1 MATDTSNISST
12 YDFASMAALKKG
24 ATGTLSE
31 RKTAGREAAEEF
43 EAEFIRLVTSAMQKA
58 SEPLKSDLLS
68 SNSLD
73 FYQEMFYSELGH
85 FLAQKSSIG
94 VADFITD
101 AIEFRGQTEGEKS

>member
-1 MATDTSNISST
+1 MATDTSSVNST

-24 ATGTLSE
+24 ATGSLSE
-31 RKTAGREAAEEF
+31 RTAAGREAAEEF

-73 FYQEMFYSELGH
+73 FYQEMLTYLLKK
-85 FLAQKSSIG
+85 FL
-94 VADFITD
+94 
-101 AIEFRGQTEGEKS
+101 REKDHMSLIQVF

>member
-1 MATDTSNISST
+1 MATDTSSVNST

-24 ATGTLSE
+24 ATGSLSE
-31 RKTAGREAAEEF
+31 RTAAGREAAEEF

-85 FLAQKSSIG
+85 FLAQKGSLG

-101 AIEFRGQTEGEKS
+101 AIEFRGHKDGERS

>member
-1 MATDTSNISST
+1 MATDTSSVNST

-85 FLAQKSSIG
+85 FLAQKSSMG

-101 AIEFRGQTEGEKS
+101 AIEFRGQTDGEKS

>member
-1 MATDTSNISST
+1 MATDTSSVNST

-24 ATGTLSE
+24 ATGSLSE
-31 RKTAGREAAEEF
+31 RTAAGREAAEEF

-85 FLAQKSSIG
+85 FLAQKGSLG

-101 AIEFRGQTEGEKS
+101 AIEFRSHKDGERS

>member
-1 MATDTSNISST
+1 MATDTSSINST

-24 ATGTLSE
+24 ATGNVSE

-85 FLAQKSSIG
+85 FLAQKSSMG

-101 AIEFRGQTEGEKS
+101 AIEFRGQTDGEKS

>member
-1 MATDTSNISST
+1 MATDTSSISST

-73 FYQEMFYSELGH
+73 FYQEMFYSKLGH
-85 FLAQKSSIG
+85 FLAQKSSMG

>member
-1 MATDTSNISST
+1 MATDTSSVNST

-24 ATGTLSE
+24 ATGSLSE

-68 SNSLD
+68 SHSLD
-73 FYQEMFYSELGH
+73 FYQDMFYSELGH
-85 FLAQKSSIG
+85 FLAQKSSMG
-94 VADFITD
+94 VADFITE
-101 AIEFRGQTEGEKS
+101 AIEFRGQTDGEKS

>member
-1 MATDTSNISST
+1 MATDTSSVNST

-24 ATGTLSE
+24 STGSLSE

-68 SNSLD
+68 SHSLD
-73 FYQEMFYSELGH
+73 FYQDMFYSELGH
-85 FLAQKSSIG
+85 FLAQKGSLG
-94 VADFITD
+94 VADFITE
-101 AIEFRGQTEGEKS
+101 AIEFRGQRDGEKS

>member
-1 MATDTSNISST
+1 MATHTSSINST

-24 ATGTLSE
+24 ATGSLSE
-31 RKTAGREAAEEF
+31 RKTVGREAAQEF

-85 FLAQKSSIG
+85 FLAQKSSMG

-101 AIEFRGQTEGEKS
+101 AIEFRSQTDGEKS

>member
-1 MATDTSNISST
+1 MATDTSSINST

-24 ATGTLSE
+24 AAGNLSE
-31 RKTAGREAAEEF
+31 RKTAGREAAKEF

-85 FLAQKSSIG
+85 FLAQKSSMG
-94 VADFITD
+94 VADFITE
-101 AIEFRGQTEGEKS
+101 AIEFRGQTGGEKS

>member
-1 MATDTSNISST
+1 MATDTSSVNST

-85 FLAQKSSIG
+85 FLAQKSSMG

>member
-1 MATDTSNISST
+1 MTTNTSSINST

-24 ATGTLSE
+24 ATGSLSE
-31 RKTAGREAAEEF
+31 RRSAGKEVAKEF

-85 FLAQKSSIG
+85 FLAQKGTLG
-94 VADFITD
+94 VADFINE
-101 AIEFRGQTEGEKS
+101 AIEVRDQTGGQET

>member
-1 MATDTSNISST
+1 MLTNTSNVNST

-24 ATGTLSE
+24 ASGSLSE
-31 RKTAGREAAEEF
+31 RKSAGREVAKEF
-43 EAEFIRLVTSAMQKA
+43 EAEFIRLVTSSMQKA

-85 FLAQKSSIG
+85 FLAQKGSLG
-94 VADFITD
+94 VADFITEAMD
-101 AIEFRGQTEGEKS
+101 FRGQKDGEKT

>member
-1 MATDTSNISST
+1 MAIDTSSINST

-85 FLAQKSSIG
+85 FLAQKSSMG

-101 AIEFRGQTEGEKS
+101 AIEFRGQTDGEKS

>member
-1 MATDTSNISST
+1 
-12 YDFASMAALKKG
+12 MAALKKG
-24 ATGTLSE
+24 ATGSLSE
-31 RKTAGREAAEEF
+31 RRSAGKEVAKEF

-85 FLAQKSSIG
+85 FLAQKGTLG
-94 VADFITD
+94 VADFINE
-101 AIEFRGQTEGEKS
+101 AIEFRDQTGGQET

>member
-1 MATDTSNISST
+1 MTTNTPSINST

-24 ATGTLSE
+24 ATGSLSE
-31 RKTAGREAAEEF
+31 RRSAGKEVAKEF

-85 FLAQKSSIG
+85 FLAQKGTLG
-94 VADFITD
+94 VADFINE
-101 AIEFRGQTEGEKS
+101 AIEFRDQTGGQET

>member
-1 MATDTSNISST
+1 MTTNTSSINST

-24 ATGTLSE
+24 ATGSLSE
-31 RKTAGREAAEEF
+31 RRSAGKEVAKEF

-85 FLAQKSSIG
+85 FLAQKGTLG
-94 VADFITD
+94 VADFITE
-101 AIEFRGQTEGEKS
+101 AIEFRGRTGGQET

>member
-1 MATDTSNISST
+1 MATDTSSISST

-58 SEPLKSDLLS
+58 SDPLKSDLLS
-68 SNSLD
+68 SNSID
-73 FYQEMFYSELGH
+73 FYEEMFYSELGH
-85 FLAQKSSIG
+85 FLAQKSSMG

-101 AIEFRGQTEGEKS
+101 AIEFRGQTDGEKS

>member
-1 MATDTSNISST
+1 MTTNTSSINST

-24 ATGTLSE
+24 ATGSLSE
-31 RKTAGREAAEEF
+31 RRSAGKEVAKEF

-85 FLAQKSSIG
+85 FLAQKGTLG
-94 VADFITD
+94 VADFINE
-101 AIEFRGQTEGEKS
+101 AIEFRDQTGGQET